1 MDKYLKSNLFDP
13 FHALELLVLASIHT
27 HTHTLTGSWC
37 KIYATQVWVRAIP
50 DFKIWCIIK
59 LCKRKW

>member
-27 HTHTLTGSWC
+27 HTLTGSWC

-50 DFKIWCIIK
+50 DLKFDVS
-59 LCKRKW
+59 